1 MYGYG
6 GYGGYGYYS
15 SMIFLIPAI
24 LLTLYSQSKVN
35 SAYARF
41 ARVANR
47 RGMTGAQ
54 AARMIL
60 DANGMSDVP
69 IQVVAGKLS
78 DHYDPRHRVMRLSNQ
93 VYHEPSIASVAIAAH
108 EAGHA
113 IQHSVGYS
121 PLKIRNTIVPVVN
134 LCSNMAW
141 PILMVGLLMGH
152 SVMGDMV
159 FNLGVLLFSS
169 ALVFQLITLPV
180 EFNAS
185 NRALEQMEAMGIVT
199 NDQET
204 RGAKKV
210 LSAAALTYVAA
221 LAMAVANLIRILS
234 MRGRRD

>member
-24 LLTLYSQSKVN
+24 LLTLYAQSKVN

-78 DHYDPRHRVMRLSNQ
+78 DHYDPRHRVMRLSHQ
-93 VYHEPSIASVAIAAH
+93 VYNEPSIASVAIAAH

-113 IQHSVGYS
+113 IQHNVGYS
-121 PLKIRNTIVPVVN
+121 PLQIRNTIVPVVN

-141 PILMVGLLMGH
+141 PILMVGLLLGH

-185 NRALEQMEAMGIVT
+185 NRAMEQMEAMGIVS
-199 NDQET
+199 NDQEA
-204 RGAKKV
+204 RGARKV

-221 LAMAVANLIRILS
+221 LAMAVANLIRILA

>member
-24 LLTLYSQSKVN
+24 LFTLYAQSKVN

-159 FNLGVLLFSS
+159 FNLGALLFSS

>member
-24 LLTLYSQSKVN
+24 LFTLYAQSKVN

-78 DHYDPRHRVMRLSNQ
+78 DHYDPRHRVMRLSQQ

>member
-24 LLTLYSQSKVN
+24 LFTLYAQSKVN

-78 DHYDPRHRVMRLSNQ
+78 DHYDPRHRVMRLSQQ

-134 LCSNMAW
+134 ICSNMAW

>member
-1 MYGYG
+1 MMYGY
-6 GYGGYGYYS
+6 YGGYGYYS

-24 LLTLYSQSKVN
+24 ILTLIAQTKVN
-35 SAYARF
+35 SAYAKY
-41 ARVANR
+41 ARIANR
-47 RGMTGAQ
+47 RGLTGAQ

-69 IQVVAGKLS
+69 VEMIGGKLS
-78 DHYDPRHRVMRLSNQ
+78 DHYDPRRRVMRLSSQ
-93 VYHEPSIASVAIAAH
+93 VYSEPSVASVAIAAH

-121 PLKIRNTIVPVVN
+121 PLQIRNAIVPVVN
-134 LCSNMAW
+134 LCSNASW
-141 PILMVGLLMGH
+141 PILIIGLFLGH
-152 SVMGDMV
+152 SAMGDLV
-159 FNLGVLLFSS
+159 FNLGVLLFV
-169 ALVFQLITLPV
+169 ATVVFQLITLPV

-185 NRALEQMEAMGIVT
+185 RRALEQMEAMGIVYD
-199 NDQET
+199 NSEA

-221 LAMAVANLIRILS
+221 LAMAVSNLIRILA